1 MRALT
6 SGLTFTLHLLSMTAV
21 ATAGSLQVSPV
32 NIQVQAPVAASTVT
46 LQNLGKDRV
55 NAQVRIFE
63 WKQVNGKDEL
73 VPTRSVV
80 ASPPALKMAAGKKSV
95 IRIVRTDKAPLQGEE
110 NYRLMIDEIPTLK
123 DSGSTAVNFAVR
135 YSLPVFFSPP
145 GIESELS
152 WSAHLS
158 NGRLVLRARNDGER
172 RVKLSDLRISGKS
185 GKTMS
190 FGSGLAGYVLG
201 KSTREWTLKV
211 SSKVASSGTAI
222 SILAESDNGPI
233 EASTKVAAGN

>member
-123 DSGSTAVNFAVR
+123 DLRLDGCQFC
-135 YSLPVFFSPP
+135 
-145 GIESELS
+145 
-152 WSAHLS
+152 SAL
-158 NGRLVLRARNDGER
+158 LLARF
-172 RVKLSDLRISGKS
+172 L
-185 GKTMS
+185 
-190 FGSGLAGYVLG
+190 F
-201 KSTREWTLKV
+201 STRNRVRIVLVCPPFKR
-211 SSKVASSGTAI
+211 SACSARQK
-222 SILAESDNGPI
+222 
-233 EASTKVAAGN
+233 